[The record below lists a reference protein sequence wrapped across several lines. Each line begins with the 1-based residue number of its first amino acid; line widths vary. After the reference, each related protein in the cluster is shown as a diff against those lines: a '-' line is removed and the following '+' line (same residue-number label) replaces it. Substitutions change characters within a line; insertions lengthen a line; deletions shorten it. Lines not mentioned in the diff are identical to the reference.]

1 MAEIYLISQAEIALH
16 HPMAAGPQSRLDP
29 YILKAQELDL
39 KPVLNDALYY
49 DFLTKFNSSSD
60 PMYALYQS
68 LLNGT
73 TYTFSGQTVSF
84 PGVKPML
91 IAFVMSRFVPANQ
104 INISRYGVTQK
115 TTPQSEPVS
124 ASAITYLVNNL
135 RGEAMAYQNQVEL
148 YLLQNQ
154 TSYPLYGSFPSSVK
168 QRTGVKFTNSA
179 RSNQDRYQGFRGWW
193 NGNYYP

>member
-1 MAEIYLISQAEIALH
+1 
-16 HPMAAGPQSRLDP
+16 MAAGPQSRLDP

-49 DFLTKFNSSSD
+49 DFITKFNSTAD
-60 PMYALYQS
+60 VMYALYQA

-73 TYTFSGQTVSF
+73 TYTYSGQTVSF

-91 IAFVMSRFVPANQ
+91 IAFTMARFLPANQ
-104 INISRYGVTQK
+104 INVTRYGVTQK
-115 TTPQSEPVS
+115 TTQQSEPVS
-124 ASAITYLVNNL
+124 ASAITYMVNNL
-135 RGEAMAYQNQVEL
+135 RGEAMAYQNQVEQ

-154 TSYPLYGSFPSSVK
+154 TDYPLYGRYPSSVK

-179 RSNQDRYQGFRGWW
+179 RGSQDRSRYRGWW